1 MEEER
6 NVPTPTAEELKAI
19 LKTAPVSPEEAEK
32 RMRAVREVDAMFVV
46 GDMVEIEEDSL
57 VGDILHRRIN
67 VRQKLPSPFRRWKS
81 KTGEEKTSLDTGLSH
96 VHSVDSPSKSS
107 TSISSSSSSSST
119 ATF

>member
-6 NVPTPTAEELKAI
+6 NVPTRTAEELKAI
-19 LKTAPVSPEEAEK
+19 LLTAPVSPEEAEK

-57 VGDILHRRIN
+57 VGDLPHRRIN
-67 VRQKLPSPFRRWKS
+67 VTQKLPSPFRRWKS
-81 KTGEEKTSLDTGLSH
+81 KTGEKQTSVDTGLSH
-96 VHSVDSPSKSS
+96 EHSVDPTSKSSS
-107 TSISSSSSSSST
+107 TSISSSSSFT